1 MIAYITCTIVHTCI
15 ELYYTQH
22 KSPTFTF
29 FTLLLFQPHFP
40 CISTHRHTVGIW
52 NDYFSGWLWCFLL
65 VLFVFRNGKLILWE
79 AFILN
84 VKIRMF
90 CFSEVESLPAAFLI
104 KRSGCFVVVSEV
116 EGLLAAFSI
125 TMGMGTKKLK
135 AIDYNLCCVF

>member
-1 MIAYITCTIVHTCI
+1 
-15 ELYYTQH
+15 
-22 KSPTFTF
+22 
-29 FTLLLFQPHFP
+29 
-40 CISTHRHTVGIW
+40 
-52 NDYFSGWLWCFLL
+52 
-65 VLFVFRNGKLILWE
+65 
-79 AFILN
+79 
-84 VKIRMF
+84 MF